1 MAPRRKSAEFGITE
15 LRELSR
21 LHAPEALE
29 RIVQIMR
36 DRRYPKTGLAA
47 AQMILDRAYGR
58 VPSVTAGEGGEGPV
72 THTLEVRWRIPEKKE
87 PILLEAEKVVEDDDA

>member
-1 MAPRRKSAEFGITE
+1 MAVRKNSDFGIGE

-36 DRRYPKTGLAA
+36 DKRYPKTGLAA
-47 AQMILDRAYGR
+47 AQMILDRAYGK
-58 VPSVTAGEGGEGPV
+58 VPSVQAGEGGEGAIA
-72 THTLEVRWRIPEKKE
+72 HTLEVRWKLPERSQ
-87 PILLEAEKVVEDDDA
+87 PILLEAKQVADAEED